1 MSKMSVIEEIIFE
14 VLEDGEW
21 HSIEEIK
28 GKVLE
33 HDKLL
38 LENKNFLNVVLNRIK
53 TKKKLIESEGR
64 GKYKMIQRSTEEPR
78 DSRGNN
84 SREKMLLCWR
94 NFYNKTMSK
103 YELSFDMTEEQFKEG
118 KWLYELNKEME
129 ILIKSFD
136 IS

>member
-78 DSRGNN
+78 DFRGNN
-84 SREKMLLCWR
+84 SKEKMLLCWR

-103 YELSFDMTEEQFKEG
+103 YELSYDMTEEQFKEG

-129 ILIKSFD
+129 NLIKSFD

>member
-78 DSRGNN
+78 DPRGNN

>member
-1 MSKMSVIEEIIFE
+1 
-14 VLEDGEW
+14 
-21 HSIEEIK
+21 
-28 GKVLE
+28 
-33 HDKLL
+33 
-38 LENKNFLNVVLNRIK
+38 
-53 TKKKLIESEGR
+53 
-64 GKYKMIQRSTEEPR
+64 MIQRSTEEPR